1 MFHSFLALLSNM
13 GRFNRLISPF
23 GALKDRLFAR
33 LYFAQAVSLLGDA
46 VTWLGIALLAF
57 EFGGDHSA
65 GVLSIALTLR
75 IAAFILI
82 GPYAGVLADRL
93 DRKKILYTTHFIRMA
108 IVATLPFVHALWQ
121 LYSLVFVLNIFNAF
135 FIPAFK
141 SAIPQVIGKRENY
154 SNAIVL
160 SNATWQLL
168 GMLGPGLAG
177 GLAAFMG
184 ARQIFFFDAGTFLV
198 AAILILAIPG
208 ALIASGKEPEPARHQ
223 PDVWKDIV
231 GGTRQ
236 LFGNKNI
243 RFAVLIEMVIAIAG
257 AQILVNTVG
266 LVKGEMGLN
275 DQYYGYI
282 MMAMGIGATIAAF
295 SSNAIDRSHNRH
307 RLLMLAVILIIP
319 AVSFA
324 NFVPYTILL
333 ILWIFAGMGQGF
345 SYLPSQIMIAEN
357 VALPEQGRV
366 YGAHFAWVHLSWGI
380 GYILAGI
387 IGSHFQSTAFLIGG
401 AISLVLYILALLA
414 SRVNRHHPEN

>member
-1 MFHSFLALLSNM
+1 MD
-13 GRFNRLISPF
+13 RFNRLISPF
-23 GALKDRLFAR
+23 GALKDKLFAR

-65 GVLSIALTLR
+65 GVLSVALTLR
-75 IAAFILI
+75 IAAFII
-82 GPYAGVLADRL
+82 FGPYAGVLADRI

-108 IVATLPFVHALWQ
+108 IVAALPFVQSLWQ
-121 LYSLVFVLNIFNAF
+121 LYSLIFLLNIFNAF

-141 SAIPQVIGKRENY
+141 SAIPQVIGKKENY

-184 ARQIFFFDAGTFLV
+184 ARQIFFFDAATFML
-198 AAILILAIPG
+198 AAVLILAIPG
-208 ALIASGKEPEPARHQ
+208 KLIAADKK
-223 PDVWKDIV
+223 PDDIYSRPSMWKDIA
-231 GGTRQ
+231 GGTKM
-236 LFGNKNI
+236 LFGNKPI

-257 AQILVNTVG
+257 AQVLVNTVG
-266 LVKGEMGLN
+266 LVKGSMGLS

-282 MMAMGIGATIAAF
+282 MMAMGIGATVAAF
-295 SSNAIDRSHNRH
+295 SSNVIDRSNNKRI
-307 RLLMLAVILIIP
+307 LLFLSVILIIP

-324 NFVPYTILL
+324 NFVPYTVLL

-357 VALPEQGRV
+357 VPLPEQGKV

-387 IGSHFQSTAFLIGG
+387 IGSHFQSREFLIGG
-401 AISLVLYILALLA
+401 TLSLVLFVIAMLL
-414 SRVNRHHPEN
+414 SLRVTRHA